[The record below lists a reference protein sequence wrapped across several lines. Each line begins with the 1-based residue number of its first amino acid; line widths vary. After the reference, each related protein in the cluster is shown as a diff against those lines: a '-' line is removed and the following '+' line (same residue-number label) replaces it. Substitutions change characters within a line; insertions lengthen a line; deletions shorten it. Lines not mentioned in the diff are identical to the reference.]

1 MSLNDELGT
10 KEQKKR
16 KEIAAH
22 TRAMI
27 LNQLNVHDE
36 DENSIMTD
44 YRNYYL
50 QISFSELHPL
60 MVFCLAKGLKSPSTA
75 KQKQMT
81 NELTLKVFS
90 AATPSM
96 MKLAAIL
103 IGQLIGLM
111 KNLPPRAFLKF
122 LTAV

>member
-60 MVFCLAKGLKSPSTA
+60 MVFCLAKGLK
-75 KQKQMT
+75 
-81 NELTLKVFS
+81 
-90 AATPSM
+90 
-96 MKLAAIL
+96 LA
-103 IGQLIGLM
+103 
-111 KNLPPRAFLKF
+111 
-122 LTAV
+122 

>member
-10 KEQKKR
+10 KEQNKR

-36 DENSIMTD
+36 DESSIMTD

-60 MVFCLAKGLKSPSTA
+60 MVFLSCKRP
-75 KQKQMT
+75 
-81 NELTLKVFS
+81 
-90 AATPSM
+90 
-96 MKLAAIL
+96 
-103 IGQLIGLM
+103 
-111 KNLPPRAFLKF
+111 
-122 LTAV
+122 